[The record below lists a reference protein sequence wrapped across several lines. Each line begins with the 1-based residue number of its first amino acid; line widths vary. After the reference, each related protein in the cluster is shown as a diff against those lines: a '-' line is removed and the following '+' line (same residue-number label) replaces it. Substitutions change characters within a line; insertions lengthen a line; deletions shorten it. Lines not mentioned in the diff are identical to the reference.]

1 MTANIL
7 QMLSQA
13 IREKRCL
20 AIRYHDQ
27 RQIRVVE
34 PHAIYT
40 GEAGE
45 LMLDAYQTRG
55 FSSSGRPPP
64 FWRPFRLKKIT
75 AVSVLQE
82 TFTPRAA
89 EGFSPDRLKY
99 RTGLVAIVQMQEN
112 RPAFTD
118 SHAVITQIEV
128 GPPIP
133 PGIRRN

>member
-1 MTANIL
+1 MASNIL
-7 QMLSQA
+7 QVLSQA
-13 IREKRCL
+13 IRDRRCI

-27 RQIRVVE
+27 RQIRVLE

-40 GEAGE
+40 GERGE

-75 AVSVLQE
+75 AVSVLKE
-82 TFTPRAA
+82 SFTPRVS

-99 RTGLVAIVQMQEN
+99 KTGLVSIVQDHN
-112 RPAFTD
+112 PAF
-118 SHAVITQIEV
+118 AYVAQQGEAI
-128 GPPIP
+128 GPPLP
-133 PGIRRN
+133 AGLRRS